1 MKNKSKLF
9 GVYLPIF
16 IGVFF
21 IAVTMRSVALILH
34 FNFDT
39 DYYTSKALIS
49 VADYLVFASSV
60 LFFTYRFTARKDIKL
75 IPNFTSPA
83 TYVPTGLVTVAMVF
97 MIRWLFIRS
106 GELREYI
113 DYLNDLASPS
123 AISLIPTQK
132 ILTVLLTASA
142 IFASL
147 SIVHFILTALVE
159 SHSSTKR
166 GSFGLCTVVFLAL
179 YSAYLYYSNAL
190 PLNAPNKTVDEMALL
205 FAAIFFL
212 YETRLSIG
220 REKWRGYVS
229 FGFIAA
235 LISGYS
241 AIPSLIVYFVKGE
254 IISNSIYETA
264 LMLTLFIF
272 ITARLI
278 LTGGLTEDKE
288 CKTVSA
294 LIRFAEYRNE
304 IINPISDESSVVD
317 ISGEELTEAEKSEA
331 ISENDEN
338 QITIYDA
345 EDENASD
352 SENEELLQNGSLTEN
367 QLTESDQ

>member
-16 IGVFF
+16 IGVFL
-21 IAVTMRSVALILH
+21 ATVTMRSVALILH
-34 FNFDT
+34 FNYDT
-39 DYYTSKALIS
+39 DYYTSKSLIS
-49 VADYLVFASSV
+49 TADYLVIAASV
-60 LFFTYRFTARKDIKL
+60 LFFTYRFTARNTIKL

-97 MIRWLFIRS
+97 MIRWLFTESAER
-106 GELREYI
+106 REYI
-113 DYLNDLASPS
+113 DYLKHLASPS

-132 ILTVLLTASA
+132 ILLLLLAASA

-159 SHSSTKR
+159 THSSTKR

-179 YSAYLYYSNAL
+179 YSAYLYYSNTL

-220 REKWRGYVS
+220 REKWRSYIS

-235 LISGYS
+235 IVSGYS
-241 AIPSLIVYFVKGE
+241 AIPSLIVYFFKGE

-278 LTGGLTEDKE
+278 LTGELTEDKE
-288 CKTVSA
+288 CKTVSE
-294 LIRFAEYRNE
+294 LIQFAESRNE
-304 IINPISDESSVVD
+304 LINPFFEENSVVE
-317 ISGEELTEAEKSEA
+317 ISGQELTEAEEGESFG
-331 ISENDEN
+331 ENDKN
-338 QITIYDA
+338 QITIDDVEA
-345 EDENASD
+345 DNVVEEKNSRRITDE
-352 SENEELLQNGSLTEN
+352 ENTCN
-367 QLTESDQ
+367 